1 MRLSIPLLLLLHAP
15 APAAAAPQSA
25 ARNDPLADAVV
36 KEMDRALSGI
46 SLPGY
51 PKPYFIGV
59 NVYDIEGT
67 REICSQGPRY
77 FKDRYAERSATP
89 DVRVGNYAFDNQPL
103 APPDRYV
110 SAGLDMNA
118 GEGPLR
124 HALWLTFDAAY
135 KNAATSYLR
144 KEANDVLR
152 GKAEYDTD
160 DFTREAVVPSTM
172 PVARPAWSDG
182 ALDRLCQAAAAPFS
196 GAPWLLSGTSS
207 VDLSRRRLRLFDT
220 EGRRLALDQDV
231 VDIEISAVA
240 LSSGGVRV
248 EALRRHVAVTPAG
261 LPRAAALRSESRAM
275 IADIEALRVAKTTSP
290 FAAPAILDPD
300 AAAAVVFAIESRL
313 SGEAVRD
320 PHGTQIFMG
329 KLGKPVLDS
338 DFSLTDDPGL
348 SAFGGRSLAGHYEID
363 DQGIPAQTIRLIDH
377 GVLKAFLLSRYPVL
391 GFTRSNGHG
400 RAAPGYLPVGRPG
413 VAVFTSSRPLS
424 GAALFDRL
432 RRECVRRGKRY
443 GLWVVQARRLRQEKS
458 VEGHGSIRILPG
470 KVYLVNA
477 KTGAKT
483 LVRGLDVV
491 GTPWSLLSSI
501 IAAGDDPRASDF
513 IDDGVPSSVA
523 APSLLFGEIEL
534 QRSRETP
541 ERPPILPP
549 P

>member
-1 MRLSIPLLLLLHAP
+1 MRLSLPLLLLL
-15 APAAAAPQSA
+15 PAAAAAAPAPQA
-25 ARNDPLADAVV
+25 AAKDDPLTDAVV
-36 KEMDRALSGI
+36 MEMDRALSGI
-46 SLPGY
+46 ALPGY

-59 NVYDIEGT
+59 NVYDINGN
-67 REICSQGPRY
+67 REICSQGPSY

-89 DVRVGNYAFDNQPL
+89 DVRVGSYAFDNQPL

-110 SAGLDMNA
+110 FAGLDMNA

-124 HALWLTFDAAY
+124 HALWLTLDSAY
-135 KNAATSYLR
+135 KAAAADYLH
-144 KEANDVLR
+144 KEANNVLR

-160 DFTREAVVPSTM
+160 DFTREAVVRSTA
-172 PVARPAWSDG
+172 PAARPAWSDG
-182 ALDRLCQAAAAPFS
+182 ALDRLCRASAEPFS

-207 VDLSRRRLRLFDT
+207 VDLSRRLLRLFDT
-220 EGRRLALDQDV
+220 EGRRLALDRDV
-231 VDIEISAVA
+231 LEIKLSAVA

-248 EALRRHVAVTPAG
+248 EALRRHVAVALAG
-261 LPRAAALRSESRAM
+261 LPSAAALRSESQAI
-275 IADIEALRVAKTTSP
+275 IADLEALRVAETTSP

-300 AAAAVVFAIESRL
+300 AAAAVVFAIESRM

-329 KLGKPVLDS
+329 KLGRAVLDS
-338 DFSLTDDPGL
+338 AFSLTDDPGL
-348 SAFGGRSLAGHYEID
+348 AAFGGRSLAGHYEID
-363 DQGIPAQTIRLIDH
+363 DQGIPAQPVRLIDH
-377 GVLKAFLLSRYPVL
+377 GVLKSFLLSRYPVL
-391 GFTRSNGHG
+391 GFTHSNGHG

-424 GAALFDRL
+424 GAALLDRL

-443 GLWVVQARRLRQEKS
+443 GLWVVQARGLRQERH

-470 KVYLVNA
+470 KLYLVNA

-491 GTPWSLLSSI
+491 GPPWSLLSSI
-501 IAAGDDPRASDF
+501 IAAGDDPRAADF
-513 IDDGVPSSVA
+513 LDDGVPASVV